1 MSVIKIVRISLMNLH
16 EYQSRNLL
24 KDYSIAF
31 PMGDIGESPEEIY
44 NIAKS
49 YDGSVVVKAQI
60 HSGGRGKAGGVKL
73 CNSPEEAKEFAK
85 GILGKNIITT
95 QTDSDGVIV
104 EKLLVT
110 ELTDIDREFYLSITI
125 DPDF

>member
-1 MSVIKIVRISLMNLH
+1 MVLVAISDWDFI
-16 EYQSRNLL
+16 E
-24 KDYSIAF
+24 SIW
-31 PMGDIGESPEEIY
+31 I
-44 NIAKS
+44 
-49 YDGSVVVKAQI
+49 DGSVVVKAQI

-85 GILGKNIITT
+85 GILGKNIITS

-125 DPDF
+125 V